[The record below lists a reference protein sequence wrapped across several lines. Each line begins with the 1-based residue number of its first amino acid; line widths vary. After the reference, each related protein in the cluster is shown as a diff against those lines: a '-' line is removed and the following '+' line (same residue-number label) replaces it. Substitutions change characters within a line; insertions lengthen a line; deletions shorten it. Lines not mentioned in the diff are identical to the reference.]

1 MARTEKTNI
10 IRKHYDKLLV
20 VVVLFALLLSLAALI
35 SLSNSQRRKE
45 QEFTA
50 RIDSLKP
57 KFPKAEEIDLAVF
70 ESTMAAVKTPIE
82 LSAGKLLVASERVAC
97 VSCGWPIKMDDA
109 VCTYCSAKQPEE
121 VDKTGWDSD
130 GDGMPDDYETQY
142 GLNPVDPADAGG
154 DLDKDAFTN
163 LEEYL
168 AKTNPTDPKSFPPRV
183 DFLRVDKIDAI
194 QFPYVLKSKQTLGA
208 GQYSFQINE
217 GDRTYFVRIGQEVDK
232 SGWSAVSYT
241 NRMVVVKKPGMP
253 DREESVIVL
262 RLVKGAEQVE
272 IVERGGPVWNTSE
285 VTLICEKDPERTP
298 IVVKDRE
305 SFTFDG
311 DTYTVV
317 RIAKDKGSTTG
328 SVLIRQAS
336 TQRDI
341 KVPPR

>member
-70 ESTMAAVKTPIE
+70 ESTMAAVKKPIE
-82 LSAGKLLVASERVAC
+82 LTPGNLLVASERVAC

-130 GDGMPDDYETQY
+130 GDGMPDDYETQH

-163 LEEYL
+163 LEEFI
-168 AKTNPTDPKSFPPRV
+168 ANTNPTDPKSFPPRV

-194 QFPYVLKSKQTLGA
+194 QFPFVLKGKQTLGA
-208 GQYSFQINE
+208 GQYAFQLNE
-217 GDRTYFVRIGQEVDK
+217 GDRSYFVRIGQEVNK
-232 SGWSAVSYT
+232 SGWKAVSYT
-241 NRMVVVKKPGMP
+241 NRVMEVKTRGLP
-253 DREESVIVL
+253 DRQVVVIVL
-262 RLVKGAEQVE
+262 SLTNGSEHVELVEG
-272 IVERGGPVWNTSE
+272 GGPVWNTSE

-317 RIAKDKGSTTG
+317 RIAKDKDSTTG

>member
-10 IRKHYDKLLV
+10 FRKHYDKLLV

-35 SLSNSQRRKE
+35 SLSKSQSRKE
-45 QEFTA
+45 AEFTA

-70 ESTMAAVKTPIE
+70 ESTMAAVKKPIE
-82 LSAGKLLVASERVAC
+82 LTPGNLLVASERVAC

-109 VCTYCSAKQPEE
+109 VCTHCSAKQPEE
-121 VDKTGWDSD
+121 VDKTGWASD
-130 GDGMPDDYETQY
+130 GDGMPDDYETQH

-168 AKTNPTDPKSFPPRV
+168 AKTDPTDPKAFPPRV

-217 GDRTYFVRIGQEVDK
+217 GDRTYFVRIGQEINK
-232 SGWSAVSYT
+232 SGWVAVSYT
-241 NRMVVVKKPGMP
+241 NRMVVVKKSGVP
-253 DREESVIVL
+253 DREENVIVL
-262 RLVKGAEQVE
+262 RVAKGAEQVE

-317 RIAKDKGSTTG
+317 RIAKDKGATTG